1 MFCIPR
7 NRDELSYLRWLDK
20 DMPDDYRVFDDQ
32 VRAAANVFVR
42 AGMLRS
48 TVCSEGLVLRGKL
61 KKAFSLPC
69 GMGDNLLEL
78 LASYEEGRRLHNIL
92 FSTYLSQ
99 YLDTIDRVQGVSHQ
113 QVLDKIVPRKRVAGY
128 QLDLFDSDNET
139 QGEHH
144 V

>member
-7 NRDELSYLRWLDK
+7 NRDELSYIRWFDK
-20 DMPDDYRVFDDQ
+20 DMPDDYRVFGDQ
-32 VRAAANVFVR
+32 VRAATNVFVR

-48 TVCSEGLVLRGKL
+48 TVCSEGLVLQRKL

-78 LASYEEGRRLHNIL
+78 LASYEEAKRLRNIMYSMNL
-92 FSTYLSQ
+92 RH
-99 YLDTIDRVQGVSHQ
+99 YLDAIDRVQGVSSQ
-113 QVLDKIVPRKRVAGY
+113 QVLDKIVPRQRGAGY